1 MSRFKDKVI
10 WITGGG
16 SGIGLAL
23 ALELASQG
31 AKLVISGRRET
42 KLNDAAA
49 MIKAK
54 GGQCHAMPCDVTQYD
69 SLKRCV
75 SDIVAQH
82 GKLDI
87 AIANAGFAVNGR
99 IEKVSEED
107 WRRQMDVNVVGL
119 AQTARAALPALYETS
134 GQIVLIASVA
144 AFLGAEYSG
153 AYCAS
158 KAAVRSIGITLQLEL
173 KNTGVRCTTIH
184 PGFVESEI
192 AQVDNQGR
200 HNPNA
205 PDKRP
210 AKLMW
215 RADKAAKVM
224 AKAIAK
230 RKREYVFTWHG
241 KVGVFL
247 GSHFP
252 RFTLWLMGFGKRKPR
267 AISQN

>member
-23 ALELASQG
+23 AIELASKG
-31 AKLVISGRRET
+31 ARIIVSGRREA
-42 KLNDAAA
+42 KLNEATYF
-49 MIKAK
+49 INSK
-54 GGQCHAMPCDVTQYD
+54 GGNCRALPCDVTRYE
-69 SLKRCV
+69 SLKTCV
-75 SDIVAQH
+75 DIIIEEYGRLDVAV
-82 GKLDI
+82 
-87 AIANAGFAVNGR
+87 ANAGFAVNGR
-99 IEKVSEED
+99 IERITEED

-119 AQTARAALPALYETS
+119 AQTTRAALPALYDS
-134 GQIVLIASVA
+134 GGQIVLIASVA
-144 AFLGAEYSG
+144 AFLGSEYSG

-158 KAAVRSIGITLQLEL
+158 KAAVRSIGLTLQLEL
-173 KNTGVRCTTIH
+173 KNTGVSCTTIH

-192 AQVDNQGR
+192 AQVDNRGK

-215 RADKAAKVM
+215 TAEKAAKVM
-224 AKAIAK
+224 ARAIAK
-230 RKREYVFTWHG
+230 RKREYVFTGHG
-241 KVGVFL
+241 KLGVFL

-267 AISQN
+267 AITSE